1 MEILYLSLNK
11 IILFYIYNMESTN
24 YNKEERLKIILDL
37 IKKLKHFNINNEII
51 DLYNSKYSFIDEF
64 KIITS
69 RYIKEG
75 NLEKGFLEFKEIEK
89 KIEYIFPVKN
99 YKKQLFV
106 IRMKN

>member
-1 MEILYLSLNK
+1 
-11 IILFYIYNMESTN
+11 MESTN

-69 RYIKEG
+69 RYIKD
-75 NLEKGFLEFKEIEK
+75 GFLEFKEIEK

-99 YKKQLFV
+99 YKKPLFV